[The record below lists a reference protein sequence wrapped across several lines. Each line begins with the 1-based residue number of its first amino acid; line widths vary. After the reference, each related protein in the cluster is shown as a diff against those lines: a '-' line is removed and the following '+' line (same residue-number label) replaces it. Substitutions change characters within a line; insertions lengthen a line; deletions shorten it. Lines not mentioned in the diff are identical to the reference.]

1 MSEINIHKF
10 YYNFK
15 TLTPYGGT
23 SSKQWG
29 KLLRHELDDEVM

>member
-1 MSEINIHKF
+1 MLKAH
-10 YYNFK
+10 FK